1 MVQKYQKEHISVGHY
16 QFSSESSVGQ
26 GHVGLRVP
34 VILKINWLQDILPH
48 LNLEIQPP
56 PPLPLPPALIKT
68 P

>member
-1 MVQKYQKEHISVGHY
+1 MVQKYQEVHIAVGHY
-16 QFSSESSVGQ
+16 QFTSEFSVGQ
-26 GHVGLRVP
+26 GHVGLCVS

-48 LNLEIQPP
+48 VNLEIQPP